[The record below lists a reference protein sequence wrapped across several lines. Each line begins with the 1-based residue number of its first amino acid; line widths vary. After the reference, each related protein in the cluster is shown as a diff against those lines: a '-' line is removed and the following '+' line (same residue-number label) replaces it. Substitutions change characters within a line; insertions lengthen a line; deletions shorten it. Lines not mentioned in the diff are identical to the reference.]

1 MPRERFGERF
11 VGMEIPRA
19 RLQKEFIDMEIPG
32 FRKSSLTW
40 KYCGKGFRKS
50 GLKKGLVSYH
60 QSGLPSGFPQ
70 YTRGSPVRTKRGL
83 RSCWWLSGCWPDDSS
98 TVGRPRSLSKH
109 GDSPPLPALAGE
121 AVADGECSPATDQK
135 PG

>member
-1 MPRERFGERF
+1 
-11 VGMEIPRA
+11 MEIPWE
-19 RLQKEFIDMEIPG
+19 RLQK
-32 FRKSSLTW
+32 
-40 KYCGKGFRKS
+40 S
-50 GLKKGLVSYH
+50 GLIKGLVSYH

-70 YTRGSPVRTKRGL
+70 YMRGSPVQTKRGL

-98 TVGRPRSLSKH
+98 TVGRPRSLSEH